1 MPMSPLEQARFNM
14 IEQQIRPWDVLDQTV
29 LNTMSE
35 VPREAFV
42 SEIHRSLAFTDTEL
56 PLGHGETMLSPK
68 VEGRILQELA
78 LSSDDICL
86 EIGTGS
92 GYLTACMASMANHV
106 FSVEYHSDISVNAQ
120 DRLDMQNIFNV
131 TLSTGDAVNGWQQKE
146 TDSYNAIAITA
157 SMPTYNPVFEEMLK
171 IGGRLFVVVGSAP
184 AMQAMLITRLSETE
198 FARVSL
204 FETVIKPFIG
214 LEKKSFNF

>member
-1 MPMSPLEQARFNM
+1 MSPLEQARFNM

-29 LNTMSE
+29 LDTMHTI
-35 VPREAFV
+35 PREAFV
-42 SEIHRSLAFTDTEL
+42 AEIHRCLAFSDTEL
-56 PLGHGETMLSPK
+56 PLGHGESMLSPK

-78 LSSDDICL
+78 LAPDDICL
-86 EIGTGS
+86 EVGTGS

-106 FSVEYHSDISVNAQ
+106 FSVEYHSDISVSAQ

-131 TLSTGDAVNGWQQKE
+131 TLSTGDASNGWQQKE
-146 TDSYNAIAITA
+146 TDTYDAIAITA

-198 FARVSL
+198 FARLSL
-204 FETVIKPFIG
+204 FETVIKPLIG
-214 LEKKSFNF
+214 LEKKSFDF